1 MKKIS
6 VEIGAWVQAIDSVSG
21 NLKLGQLDKYAQDKP
36 FDENNLCLKH
46 HGFHYPIR
54 LENIVRVFPK
64 VILEEKEIN
73 PSKRQENES

>member
-21 NLKLGQLDKYAQDKP
+21 NLKLGQLDRYLKDRP
-36 FDENNLCLKH
+36 FDENNLCLNHK
-46 HGFHYPIR
+46 GYQYPIR
-54 LENIVRVFPK
+54 LEDIVRVFPK
-64 VILEEKEIN
+64 VILEKKEIN